1 METALGTEQEINIP
15 LILRKEGGENEQ
27 YPVEKGKEVTSSKAR
42 RSRTYLGKVTRN
54 VLILSCKRYCGQIW
68 VGSSS
73 AC

>member
-1 METALGTEQEINIP
+1 MEIALGTEKEINIP

-27 YPVEKGKEVTSSKAR
+27 YPVEGKEVTSSKAR

-54 VLILSCKRYCGQIW
+54 VLILSCKRYYGQMW